1 MRIDMDIHKDWHCIC
16 SCGSHEHQVNFD
28 YWEDLDGDKNV
39 YMTIHLAEYPFWKRL
54 WRGLKYI
61 FGHKS
66 NYGNFDEFILSK
78 KHAPA
83 LREIADILETLDE

>member
-1 MRIDMDIHKDWHCIC
+1 MADEHKNWHCIC
-16 SCGSHEHQVNFD
+16 SCGSYEHQINFD
-28 YWEDLDGDKNV
+28 YWEDSDGDKDM
-39 YMTIHLAEYPFWKRL
+39 YLTIHLASYPFWKRL

-78 KHAPA
+78 EHAKA
-83 LREIADILETLDE
+83 LHEVANILETLDN